1 MARAPRRESKTQ
13 GPKKAAGQIR
23 IISGQW
29 RGRRLP
35 VGDKEGLRPTTD
47 RVRETLF
54 NWLMGEING
63 ARVLDCF
70 SGSGALALEA
80 LSRHADHATLME
92 LDPAVAHQLK
102 RNLAALGTQR
112 GDVCQGDTLAQ
123 LARPAS
129 APYDV
134 VFVDPPFRQGLVA
147 PCLAQLEQQG
157 YLKPGSWIYVEN
169 ESDAETPAV
178 PPHWMLHR
186 EKRAGQ
192 VTYRLYHRQAVHT
205 ESTQGELS

>member
-1 MARAPRRESKTQ
+1 MARAPRRESKPQ
-13 GPKKAAGQIR
+13 SRNRAAGQIR

-54 NWLMGEING
+54 NWLMGEISG

-80 LSRHADHATLME
+80 LSRHAAHATLME
-92 LDPAVAHQLK
+92 LDPAVASQLK
-102 RNLAALGTQR
+102 RNLAALGTHC
-112 GDVCQGDTLAQ
+112 GTVSQGDTLAQ

-129 APYDV
+129 VPYDI
-134 VFVDPPFRQGLVA
+134 VFVDPPFRQGLVS
-147 PCLAQLEQQG
+147 PCLTQLEQQG
-157 YLKPGSWIYVEN
+157 YLKPGSWIYVES
-169 ESDAETPAV
+169 ESEAGALSVPA
-178 PPHWMLHR
+178 HWSLHR
-186 EKRAGQ
+186 EKSAGQ
-192 VTYRLYHRQAVHT
+192 VTYRLYQRQ
-205 ESTQGELS
+205 ESQGEEQ